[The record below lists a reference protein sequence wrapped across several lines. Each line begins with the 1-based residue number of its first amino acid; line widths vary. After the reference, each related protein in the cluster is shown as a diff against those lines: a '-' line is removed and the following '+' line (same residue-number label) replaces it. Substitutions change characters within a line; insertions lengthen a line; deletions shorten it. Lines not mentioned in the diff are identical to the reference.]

1 MRALSLTPYLSGV
14 FKPAWIGN
22 RFSGFWRRVETAKA
36 VETLLPRQ
44 VTPLERGVNETERFK
59 HGHLRR
65 QKFQDR
71 HQTRVEAGIS
81 KQALSEAFSLIELLV
96 TVAIILILT
105 TLYFGPNTANRQQ
118 ALKRACQKNLEKIY
132 VSMEIY
138 ANEHGG
144 RFPEISGA
152 RTSEEALDV
161 LVPKYTSDTSPFI
174 CPGSSDGALPAGESF
189 RSRKISYAYY
199 MGRSVTNSQQVL
211 MSDKQVDATAKS
223 VGQAVFSTTGK
234 PPGSNH
240 RRFGGNFLFCDGHT
254 EMSSAMAQFPLALTN
269 GEVLLNP

>member
-1 MRALSLTPYLSGV
+1 MVRSEFSCRASGLS
-14 FKPAWIGN
+14 A
-22 RFSGFWRRVETAKA
+22 
-36 VETLLPRQ
+36 
-44 VTPLERGVNETERFK
+44 
-59 HGHLRR
+59 
-65 QKFQDR
+65 
-71 HQTRVEAGIS
+71 
-81 KQALSEAFSLIELLV
+81 AFSLIELLV

-144 RFPEISGA
+144 KFPEVAGV

-174 CPGSSDGALPAGESF
+174 CPGSNDGALPAGESF

-199 MGRSVTNSQQVL
+199 MGWSMTNSQQVL
-211 MSDKQVDATAKS
+211 MSDKQVDTKAKS

-240 RRFGGNFLFCDGHT
+240 RKFGGNFLFCDGHT
-254 EMSSAMAQFPLALTN
+254 EMSPAVAPFPLALTN